1 MKHTIPIIALAT
13 EVLMVLTKRKLRP
26 DGFQTV
32 EPPGSLAMPT
42 YSCFSNSCT
51 LTDCEMYKWDVH
63 GLRQNNIPKLEL
75 LRDIKTLTHVNSNW
89 PLSSIY
95 IFFFFLFV
103 TIKPSSFLF
112 PHCRERKTKQNK
124 TVSSWDVYSGGK
136 RKILC
141 PFGKWTHQNSIHVFR
156 PNRTLLGQQG
166 KNRIVPTAPWNYTKS
181 WNFIGI

>member
-112 PHCRERKTKQNK
+112 PHCRERKTKQNCFFLRCLFWREK
-124 TVSSWDVYSGGK
+124 KDPLSFWEMDSPKLHS
-136 RKILC
+136 C
-141 PFGKWTHQNSIHVFR
+141 FQ
-156 PNRTLLGQQG
+156 
-166 KNRIVPTAPWNYTKS
+166 TKQDTS
-181 WNFIGI
+181 RSAREE

>member
-75 LRDIKTLTHVNSNW
+75 LRDIITLIHVNSNW
-89 PLSSIY
+89 PLSSFY

-112 PHCRERKTKQNK
+112 PHCREKKNKTKLFLLEMFILE
-124 TVSSWDVYSGGK
+124 GK
-136 RKILC
+136 ERS
-141 PFGKWTHQNSIHVFR
+141 FV
-156 PNRTLLGQQG
+156 LLGNG
-166 KNRIVPTAPWNYTKS
+166 LTKTPFMFS
-181 WNFIGI
+181 DQKGDF